1 MISFSSRVVYRRKRF
16 SKSIWRAKGFIN
28 NYGELRY
35 FLETDLLHPDTK
47 DFLKNMIKDAFIKK
61 SIPVP
66 EFISNT
72 LDKKGYNLFYN
83 MKANRT
89 ILLVENIGYDKKG
102 LERICRQIGINI
114 DDKEYEALVR
124 EYLIKTKVGY

>member
-1 MISFSSRVVYRRKRF
+1 
-16 SKSIWRAKGFIN
+16 
-28 NYGELRY
+28 
-35 FLETDLLHPDTK
+35 
-47 DFLKNMIKDAFIKK
+47 MIKDAFIKK